1 MSSCFSLS
9 NVQDDAGKLGSSPFS
24 ESRPIKEED
33 TQLRFSRPSSMESDA
48 EGSEDSSNIQG

>member
-9 NVQDDAGKLGSSPFS
+9 HVQDDAGKLESAPFS
-24 ESRPIKEED
+24 ERPIKEED
-33 TQLRFSRPSSMESDA
+33 SQFRFSRPSSMESDA